1 MDFKTLKENL
11 NTISK
16 IRINDK
22 LIICDNV
29 VKINRPTLFRPL
41 YRFVFKQNRV
51 KTNIFLIKLIDAVI
65 WEMDN
70 FITSRDLKNP
80 IIFKSQIKSQCEY
93 IEFQSI
99 MDQLKLSVSK
109 LIITYRY
116 DSFYVRQL
124 NSLIDRINKVNPEY
138 YSYWVIR
145 RNRNLP
151 IIDEEGNYR
160 ESVTF

>member
-1 MDFKTLKENL
+1 MDFHILKENL
-11 NTISK
+11 NTMSK
-16 IRINDK
+16 VRINDK

-29 VKINRPTLFRPL
+29 IKINKPSLFRPL
-41 YRFVFKQNRV
+41 YRFVFKQSRV
-51 KTNIFLIKLIDAVI
+51 KSNIFLIKLIDAVI

-70 FITSRDLKNP
+70 FITSKDLKNP
-80 IIFKSQIKSQCEY
+80 IIFKSQIKNNSEY

-99 MDQLKLSVSK
+99 MDQLKLSIGK
-109 LIITYRY
+109 LSVTYRY
-116 DSFYVRQL
+116 DTYYVRQL

-138 YSYWVIR
+138 YSYWAIR
-145 RNRNLP
+145 RNKNLP

>member
-1 MDFKTLKENL
+1 MDFYILKENL
-11 NTISK
+11 NTMSR

-29 VKINRPTLFRPL
+29 IKINKPSLFRPL
-41 YRFVFKQNRV
+41 YRFVLKQNRV

-70 FITSRDLKNP
+70 FITSKDLKNP
-80 IIFKSQIKSQCEY
+80 LIFKSQIKNKSEY

-99 MDQLKLSVSK
+99 MDQLKLSISK
-109 LIITYRY
+109 LSVTYRY
-116 DSFYVRQL
+116 DSCYVKQL
-124 NSLIDRINKVNPEY
+124 NSLIDRVNKVNPEY
-138 YSYWVIR
+138 YSYWKVR